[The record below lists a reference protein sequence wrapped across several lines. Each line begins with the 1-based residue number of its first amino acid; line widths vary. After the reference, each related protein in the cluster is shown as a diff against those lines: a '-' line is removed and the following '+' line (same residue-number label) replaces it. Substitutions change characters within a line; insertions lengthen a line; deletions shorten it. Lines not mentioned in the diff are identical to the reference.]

1 MNMQQGNKDNIV
13 NISKFK
19 HKQDP
24 LNIYTMSLIDIGLPQ
39 DIMDLSAQNV
49 LWDNSRI
56 DPVMYNQAQSNI
68 IRYDVVYEHLCED
81 KSLIR
86 KIFDWFMV
94 KGL

>member
-1 MNMQQGNKDNIV
+1 MQPGNKDNIV

-24 LNIYTMSLIDIGLPQ
+24 LNSYTMSLIDKGLPI
-39 DIMDLSAQNV
+39 DTTELSAQSVNWV
-49 LWDNSRI
+49 KKSIPEIKESQLI
-56 DPVMYNQAQSNI
+56 PY
-68 IRYDVVYEHLCED
+68 

-86 KIFDWFMV
+86 KIFDWLNKLRLWFMV